1 MQNVVLPAYIYHRTG
16 RASLVALL
24 VFAQLGPLLVLSIPA
39 GVFADRFDRRSWII
53 SMQAMQLLFS
63 GILAVLTLGTPSVWM
78 LFCAALGV
86 GIGDIFICHCRLAQ
100 CAHSYDCGRPNAGLA
115 TLYPGY

>member
-1 MQNVVLPAYIYHRTG
+1 MVLPAYIYHRTG

-63 GILAVLTLGTPSVWM
+63 GILAVLVLGTPSVWM

-86 GIGDIFICHCRLAQ
+86 GIGNALTAPAWSAMLPSLVRHEDLAG
-100 CAHSYDCGRPNAGLA
+100 AISLNSTVINGN
-115 TLYPGY
+115 